1 LVNFKISQQVG
12 ISFGCFG
19 SLTQIGAGIETNNI
33 HFHHITPD
41 KTPAYLM
48 KAQFMQFIPDSSDA
62 IGWLLKMNTINGV
75 FDIDFIFG
83 WRNIYGFMIS
93 C

>member
-1 LVNFKISQQVG
+1 
-12 ISFGCFG
+12 
-19 SLTQIGAGIETNNI
+19 
-33 HFHHITPD
+33 
-41 KTPAYLM
+41 M